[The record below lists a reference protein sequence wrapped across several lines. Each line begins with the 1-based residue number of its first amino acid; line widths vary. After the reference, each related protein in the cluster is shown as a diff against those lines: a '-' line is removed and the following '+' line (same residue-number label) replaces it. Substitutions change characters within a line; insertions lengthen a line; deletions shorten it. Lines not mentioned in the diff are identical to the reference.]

1 MPRSSEDLLRQC
13 MDAIQ
18 GSDFPTV
25 WDSLLRRHRL
35 VVGPPVQY
43 MNGGKAELHVRLLT
57 GEELVFDSTARTFSV
72 L

>member
-1 MPRSSEDLLRQC
+1 MPRSSDELLRQC
-13 MDAIQ
+13 MAAIQ

-43 MNGGKAELHVRLLT
+43 LNGDRAELHVRLLT
-57 GEELVFDSTARTFSV
+57 GEQLIFDSSAKTFSIG
-72 L
+72 